1 MVLEDTGDQMMKDGD
16 HREEINVSLM
26 SPEFPGRVGGEGTH
40 AEPTGLPKL
49 QQQSG
54 ECWEVKELKFSGDSM
69 KDKMVG
75 QAQGSGG
82 LQEVPLES
90 LSQGI
95 RVQKN
100 YQKGSG
106 RCLLLAEDNF
116 TWQCLETCRVIEAW
130 RMRLPSSA
138 SRPGKLLNT

>member
-1 MVLEDTGDQMMKDGD
+1 MKDSD

-49 QQQSG
+49 QQQSE

-69 KDKMVG
+69 KDKTVG

-95 RVQKN
+95 CIQKK

-106 RCLLLAEDNF
+106 RCLLLAENNLTPNHHLAVSGD
-116 TWQCLETCRVIEAW
+116 TVSPRSVEDVTAI
-130 RMRLPSSA
+130 
-138 SRPGKLLNT
+138 